1 MHRAKLKKISY
12 ALLSLGIVTL
22 IILLS
27 IFSTKEDLKI
37 AKSDMAVSNT
47 LSYKEKRAAT
57 VSRRSSVRLVS
68 MSPDGSALSSMSGT
82 YLTVL
87 GRYYVLTVMH
97 GIAGPCELTKVI
109 VEDSYYDCLEYIT
122 VDRVNDYTILEV
134 EKIGSRTPVSVIL
147 DTPSI
152 RPTMTRHQAVLS
164 NVYYTGYPNTMGP
177 FTVRGH
183 IMGYDAF
190 GSKNIYILS
199 YAWMGASGSGVFN
212 EDAKLIGYIIA
223 LDVGK
228 TEYGVQVLEN
238 VVMVGSSS
246 NIDWSLLFKRIYE

>member
-1 MHRAKLKKISY
+1 MRRAKLKKISY
-12 ALLSLGIVTL
+12 ALLSLGIIAL

-27 IFSTKEDLKI
+27 IFSIKEDLKI
-37 AKSDMAVSNT
+37 AKSDMAVSDT

-68 MSPDGSALSSMSGT
+68 MSPDGSSLSSMSGT

-134 EKIGSRTPVSVIL
+134 EKIRSRIPVSVIL

-152 RPTMTRHQAVLS
+152 RLTTSKHQPILS

-183 IMGYDAF
+183 IMGYDAS

-246 NIDWSLLFKRIYE
+246 NIDWSMLFKRIYE